1 MLLLK
6 HRHAR
11 HPGLQGSR
19 DVRMSTY
26 TMTSHHGLRL
36 MSTRFDS
43 RQTGS
48 AVKVSLLFVL
58 YGVVHSS
65 LASAVVKQG
74 FARLLGERA
83 RNGLYRPLYIGQSV
97 LTTLLAAVAFQRLR
111 DRDLY
116 QVPRPW
122 AWALHLMQLAGIG
135 LLLRALS
142 VTGFDRMLGLPQ
154 LVIYLRG
161 GTPPPEAA
169 AQGPPLQALKH
180 PETLGPFRSVRHP
193 ENLGVMLA
201 LWAFPRMT
209 VNRLSLALWTSLYG
223 IVGSLHED
231 SRLEGAYGAA
241 FDRYRRITPMLV
253 PRFGGPRNQRH

>member
-1 MLLLK
+1 MF
-6 HRHAR
+6 
-11 HPGLQGSR
+11 
-19 DVRMSTY
+19 
-26 TMTSHHGLRL
+26 
-36 MSTRFDS
+36 TRSAS

-48 AVKVSLLFVL
+48 TVKVSLLFLL
-58 YGVVHSS
+58 YGVVHSI
-65 LASAVVKQG
+65 LASAAVKQG
-74 FARLLGERA
+74 FARLAGERA

-116 QVPRPW
+116 QVPKPW
-122 AWALHLMQLAGIG
+122 AWAFNLLQLAGIG

-142 VTGFDRMLGLPQ
+142 VTGFARILGLPQ
-154 LVIYLRG
+154 LVTYLRG
-161 GTPPPEAA
+161 GAPPPEAA

-180 PETLGPFRSVRHP
+180 PEKLGPFRRVRHP
-193 ENLGVMLA
+193 ENVGIMVA

-209 VNRLSLALWTSLYG
+209 VNRLALALWTSLYG

-241 FDRYRRITPMLV
+241 FDRYRRATPMLV
-253 PRFGGPRNQRH
+253 PRVGGPRNQNR